1 VFGWPLG
8 YPVASMIGSRQ
19 AEGLGSFSFSCSFV
33 SYWLMNIGDD
43 QPPAQHAYSEDQMC
57 SRDRIHNHKDNEGCD
72 GMNTR
77 PVSPCP
83 TRVAPVVSSVM
94 TCISSPTS
102 SRLHQGVRMPP
113 VTCSLHSC
121 SGRASLITLFKC
133 GFQKEKKDICL
144 KICLTA

>member
-1 VFGWPLG
+1 MTRMTPQQCLPIPQFRKEVRWKRIGVWLAFRLPGCLHD
-8 YPVASMIGSRQ
+8 MIGSRQ

-33 SYWLMNIGDD
+33 SYRLMNIGDD

-57 SRDRIHNHKDNEGCD
+57 SRDRIHNHKDNLNEGCD

-83 TRVAPVVSSVM
+83 TRVAPVVSSVT

-102 SRLHQGVRMPP
+102 SRTSSGNSDA
-113 VTCSLHSC
+113 TCDL
-121 SGRASLITLFKC
+121 
-133 GFQKEKKDICL
+133 
-144 KICLTA
+144 